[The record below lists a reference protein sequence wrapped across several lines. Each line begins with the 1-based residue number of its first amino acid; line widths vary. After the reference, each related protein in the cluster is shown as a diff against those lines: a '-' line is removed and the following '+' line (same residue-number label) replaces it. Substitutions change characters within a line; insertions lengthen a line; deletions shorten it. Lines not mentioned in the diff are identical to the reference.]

1 MKRGES
7 VSWQAEE
14 LKKLV
19 EMGRPEKRFRS
30 WHAFPLRGIYQSY
43 SIIIW
48 FPSDFFIFHIVDFKG
63 DWATG
68 RPDITECD
76 MHVGVCD
83 GMDIF

>member
-1 MKRGES
+1 MMANASVEKAVSMPLWVKRYGRMKRGES

-43 SIIIW
+43 LIIL
-48 FPSDFFIFHIVDFKG
+48 
-63 DWATG
+63 
-68 RPDITECD
+68 
-76 MHVGVCD
+76 
-83 GMDIF
+83 